1 MPPARAPCNS
11 RNCHGALPGNTMKLT
26 QAEAARA
33 AGVSRTHILRAIK
46 GGKISAEKLEDGSVR
61 IDASELLRVWPKA
74 NLERARNSG
83 NSHGNSGGNSHG
95 DTGNSGGNGATEALL
110 AEVRQDRDRLRVE
123 LDKEREQRQQLVRVI
138 EEQAAAV
145 RSQGEQIKLL
155 TDQRERRPWWR
166 WLIGKD

>member
-1 MPPARAPCNS
+1 
-11 RNCHGALPGNTMKLT
+11 MKLT

-46 GGKISAEKLEDGSVR
+46 GGRLSAEKLEDGGVR
-61 IDASELLRVWPKA
+61 LDASELLRVWPKA
-74 NLERARNSG
+74 DLERARNSG
-83 NSHGNSGGNSHG
+83 NSHGNSGNGVGN
-95 DTGNSGGNGATEALL
+95 DATEALL

-155 TDQRERRPWWR
+155 TDQRERRPWWQR
-166 WLIGKD
+166 WWR

>member
-1 MPPARAPCNS
+1 
-11 RNCHGALPGNTMKLT
+11 MKLT

-46 GGKISAEKLEDGSVR
+46 GGRLSSEKLEDGGVR

-74 NLERARNSG
+74 NLEQARNSG
-83 NSHGNSGGNSHG
+83 NSHGDSGGNSHG

-166 WLIGKD
+166 WWR